1 MSTVTMTEQVIT
13 NLREGNVD
21 PNDFFRYTGPVLDM
35 HNYFDH
41 PVENFGKVGS
51 WEFNNSRDISP
62 KDIEF
67 VKQLIFSPYDEIYQ
81 LQFDDNADI
90 PWVICAKV
98 SQYYIHFEASYT
110 YTGFECG
117 GGSFS
122 YSTEWPTLWNRY
134 MTRDARIDL
143 LLTSDDYN
151 AFVGPE
157 KVPYPRNLRQM
168 IKGDLD
174 EWGSIKDD

>member
-1 MSTVTMTEQVIT
+1 MSTVTLTEQVISDMRAGKI
-13 NLREGNVD
+13 N
-21 PNDFFRYTGPVLDM
+21 PNDFFRYTGPTV
-35 HNYFDH
+35 Y
-41 PVENFGKVGS
+41 VEKAFKDPIESFGKVGS
-51 WEFNNSRDISP
+51 WEFNNSRDISA

-67 VKQLIFSPYDEIYQ
+67 VKDLIFSPYDEIYH
-81 LQFDDNADI
+81 LQEQANDE

-98 SQYYIHFEASYT
+98 GKYYIHFEASCS

-122 YSTEWPTLWNRY
+122 YSTEWFTLWNHY
-134 MTRDARIDL
+134 MTKDARIDL

-168 IKGDLD
+168 ISEDLD
-174 EWGSIKDD
+174 EWGSEKDD